1 MGVYKAK
8 EGKTKDGR
16 VWFFKLRY
24 QDLDGRNKQY
34 KSGKYATKKE
44 AEEAELAFRM
54 KLYNHE
60 NQDKITLD
68 EMIDLFVDN
77 RTSTIEVKPTTLY
90 NYENRKNYLKSL
102 LSVKLKNFNINHYD
116 NWKKEIN
123 ASNLSTRYK
132 NDIYKFLKSIMNYG
146 ALWHNFN
153 FTGVYNKM
161 TNFKNPNEPRKEMS
175 YYTYDEFKQYISCE
189 DNLRWKC
196 VFEIFYYCG
205 LRKVELKGLT
215 WKDIYFDKK
224 VLSVNK
230 QIIQLYGRKN
240 YRFSDTKTRD
250 SKRIV
255 PTAKVLFNDLKEL
268 YEHNKKTMHS
278 FNDDFFV
285 ACDARSI
292 SDSSIYDR
300 RTYLANKA
308 NLKRIRIHDFRH
320 SCASLLI
327 NNGANVTLVAKYLVY
342 TKIEETLNTYS
353 HMFSTALD
361 NVVSL
366 IDSLDD
372 N

>member
-1 MGVYKAK
+1 MAIYKNPAP
-8 EGKTKDGR
+8 TKDGR
-16 VWFFKLRY
+16 YWYFKIGF
-24 QDLDGRNKQY
+24 QDALWNNKQY
-34 KSGKYATKKE
+34 KSKKYATKKE
-44 AEEAELAFRM
+44 VIEAERKYAVTATNKFETSEM
-54 KLYNHE
+54 TFEDLYNEFIKHRD
-60 NQDKITLD
+60 DKVKETTKYGYSKKKSYI
-68 EMIDLFVDN
+68 ESLFK
-77 RTSTIEVKPTTLY
+77 IKVKD
-90 NYENRKNYLKSL
+90 
-102 LSVKLKNFNINHYD
+102 FNIIQYEL
-116 NWKKEIN
+116 WKQQIN
-123 ASNLSTRYK
+123 NTNLGTTYK

-161 TNFKNPNEPRKEMS
+161 TNFKNPNEPRREMS

-189 DNLRWKC
+189 DDLRCKC

-205 LRKVELKGLT
+205 LRKGELKGLI

-240 YRFSDTKTRD
+240 YHLSDTKTRD

-255 PTAKVLFNDLKEL
+255 PIAKVLLNDLKEL
-268 YEHNKKTMHS
+268 YEHNKKTMHG

-285 ACDARSI
+285 ACDARPI
-292 SDSSIYDR
+292 FDSSIYDR

-320 SCASLLI
+320 SCASPLI
-327 NNGANVTLVAKYLVY
+327 NNGTNVTLVAKYLGY
-342 TKIEETLNTYS
+342 TKSVETLNTYP